1 MTGERTQLE
10 RLARPFPAN
19 LVQPPARGKYGEY
32 VSHDVVTQALL
43 AIVGPFEFAV
53 TEIVRDP
60 DGWVTGCLARLDVCI
75 DGRYVSITEVGD
87 CDDDAGDKHTNNGQR
102 VKLCASDA
110 LKRCAMRIGSGLH
123 LWSGSDYFL
132 YKQLSER
139 QSEQDRA
146 LGEVQPSPAPVVEG
160 QLSPPV
166 SSVPPPASVPE
177 AVAQPPASGPVLAP
191 LDVPPVATATEIHRL
206 QERVAIL
213 NAARVR
219 VSQER
224 KEHNLPVIRPGISTE
239 TARDWAALL
248 SVLEQTYLREPELP
262 PPCDADA
269 PLEEEA
275 DHASF

>member
-1 MTGERTQLE
+1 MKDLL
-10 RLARPFPAN
+10 RLALPFPDD
-19 LVQPPARGKYGEY
+19 LVHRAPQGKFGDY
-32 VSHDVVTQALL
+32 VSHNVVNERALEVL
-43 AIVGPFEFAV
+43 GPFSFAV

-60 DGWVTGCLARLDVCI
+60 DGWVTGCLATLRVHI
-75 DGRYVSITEVGD
+75 DGVYVEITEVGD
-87 CDDDAGDKHTNNGQR
+87 CDDDAGNKHTNNGQR

-110 LKRCAMRIGSGLH
+110 MKRCFMRVGLGLH
-123 LWSGSDYFL
+123 LWSGDEYRL
-132 YKQLSER
+132 DARLKKQA
-139 QSEQDRA
+139 EQDRA
-146 LGEVQPSPAPVVEG
+146 LGEVQPSPAPVAEG

-262 PPCDADA
+262 PPCDADV
-269 PLEEEA
+269 PLEEDA
-275 DHASF
+275 DVF